1 MWVTR
6 LGKYFISLSRVTFL
20 QCYSGGNNMQVN
32 ISQLI
37 PGCILIKEIRGKSNK
52 PFILKDTV
60 LTEQHITVL
69 QKFLVESVHV
79 SSKLVEGESFV
90 PKLIHKKVEKQQT
103 NIHQKDKRKKLLF
116 QDHYRLVVAGYKKE
130 FEKWRNGMAVDM
142 LTVRKLFIPLLE
154 RIEDIGSA
162 VFTLHHYAT
171 KHDYFYHHSVTVGI
185 ISAFLGKKMGFEKGE
200 WLQIGLAG
208 LLSDCGMTRI
218 DLNIVKKDSSL
229 TAAELDEI
237 KKHPTYSYRIIEKLR
252 AITQPVKLAV
262 LQHHERID
270 GSGYP
275 LGLSQENIHMYAR
288 IVGVSDI
295 YHAMTSDRLYKQR
308 QSPFRVM
315 EEIQREQFSKLDP
328 QVVST
333 FIESLSDFSIGT
345 KVRLSDDRMGKIIF
359 IDAKK
364 PTRPMVQIMTNE
376 EIIALQS
383 TPELFIDEIL
393 ME

>member
-1 MWVTR
+1 
-6 LGKYFISLSRVTFL
+6 
-20 QCYSGGNNMQVN
+20 
-32 ISQLI
+32 
-37 PGCILIKEIRGKSNK
+37 
-52 PFILKDTV
+52 
-60 LTEQHITVL
+60 
-69 QKFLVESVHV
+69 
-79 SSKLVEGESFV
+79 
-90 PKLIHKKVEKQQT
+90 
-103 NIHQKDKRKKLLF
+103 
-116 QDHYRLVVAGYKKE
+116 
-130 FEKWRNGMAVDM
+130 
-142 LTVRKLFIPLLE
+142 
-154 RIEDIGSA
+154 
-162 VFTLHHYAT
+162 
-171 KHDYFYHHSVTVGI
+171 
-185 ISAFLGKKMGFEKGE
+185 MGFEKGE

-364 PTRPMVQIMTNE
+364 PTRPMVQIINNE
-376 EIIALQS
+376 EIIDLQS